1 MFLQKCGEDI
11 PFRNNM
17 VVSVKGLVTL
27 GIIIALYMVVAV
39 FQNLPAAEQLNVNVT
54 NHMLVPV
61 S

>member
-1 MFLQKCGEDI
+1 MI
-11 PFRNNM
+11 VP
-17 VVSVKGLVTL
+17 VKGLVTL
-27 GIIIALYMVVAV
+27 GVIITLYMVVAV

>member
-11 PFRNNM
+11 PFRYNM
-17 VVSVKGLVTL
+17 VVPVKGLVTF
-27 GIIIALYMVVAV
+27 GVIIALYMVVAV
-39 FQNLPAAEQLNVNVT
+39 FQYLPATEQLNVNVT